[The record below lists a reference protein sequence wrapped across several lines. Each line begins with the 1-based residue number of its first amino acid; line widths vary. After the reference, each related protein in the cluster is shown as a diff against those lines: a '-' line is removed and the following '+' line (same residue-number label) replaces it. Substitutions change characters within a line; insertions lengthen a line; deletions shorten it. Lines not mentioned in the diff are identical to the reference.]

1 MTNEIRRLEKA
12 SDDQWDRDKRLEK
25 DRVNDGCLLRRKN
38 NDKGHFCDC
47 AILFYALMVSCV

>member
-1 MTNEIRRLEKA
+1 MRLEGWKRLAMTNGIGIR
-12 SDDQWDRDKRLEK
+12 RLEK

-38 NDKGHFCDC
+38 NDKRHFFDC